1 MYWMRMSDESK
12 DERFPV
18 WDALSEFFLD
28 TELVKEDYE
37 YISGVLASSKYTVK
51 EMQEILY
58 YEVYPVCKWN
68 LFTVAGVWGGF
79 HPDWIMENIAP
90 RKDKRPKLRL
100 RPFHKWMFRDHWS
113 QVAYLVEKKRL
124 NK

>member
-1 MYWMRMSDESK
+1 MNNEIN

-28 TELVKEDYE
+28 TELEMKDYE
-37 YISGVLASSKYTVK
+37 RISKMLASTKYTIN
-51 EMQEILY
+51 EIQEILY

-68 LFTVAGVWGGF
+68 MFSVAGEWAGF

-90 RKDKRPKLRL
+90 KKDKRPKLHIG
-100 RPFHKWMFRDHWS
+100 PIHKWMFRNHWNHVS
-113 QVAYLVEKKRL
+113 RLIKEQRL
-124 NK
+124 NKGLG

>member
-1 MYWMRMSDESK
+1 MNDEPK

-28 TELVKEDYE
+28 TELDKRDYE
-37 YISGVLASSKYTVK
+37 RISKILADSKYSIN
-51 EMQEILY
+51 ELQEILY

-68 LFTVAGVWGGF
+68 MFSVAGEWAGF

-90 RKDKRPKLRL
+90 RKDRRPKLRMG
-100 RPFHKWMFRDHWS
+100 PIHKWMFRYHWS
-113 QVAYLVEKKRL
+113 QVSYLVDKQRL
-124 NK
+124 NKNWG